1 MPNFSGGAHCA
12 FAPTA
17 RQALLNGH
25 RGRDAIHRIHLRTSR
40 RLHDAAG
47 IGVETFQIAA
57 LSFVEQNIKRQGG
70 FARTADTCDHIELT
84 AWNIHTQTLQ
94 IVFFGMDDANM
105 VAHLGACN
113 RDIGRHLLGHLV
125 HLPHAEFV
133 IAQRLACVGSGVF
146 TQGFGRALGHQQTA
160 ALAAFGP

>member
-40 RLHDAAG
+40 RLHDASSVS
-47 IGVETFQIAA
+47 IETFQIAP

-70 FARTADTCDHIELT
+70 LARTADTCHDIELT
-84 AWNIHTQTLQ
+84 AWNIHTQALQ
-94 IVFFGMDDANM
+94 VVLFGMDDANM

-133 IAQRLACVGSGVF
+133 IAQRLTCVRSGVF
-146 TQGFGRALGHQQTA
+146 TQSFRRTFSHQQAT